1 MQTLLIAPL
10 YFRNHELSILESS
23 LPGVT
28 SIEVSTF
35 LVKWLLRR
43 VFKKCLTTT
52 FNNSESSPLKS
63 IVALHFSKIESPLFS
78 DAWCQ
83 VWLD

>member
-1 MQTLLIAPL
+1 MQTLLIGPL
-10 YFRNHELSILESS
+10 YFRNHELNILESS

-35 LVKWLLRR
+35 LVKWLLRII
-43 VFKKCLTTT
+43 FKKCLTTT